1 MALWWEV
8 NMADKLVVVKDN
20 GTCELATLKPYP
32 IVIGTNEVAVT
43 SSTTSTGAVQYVV
56 SASPSVVTNVVGGHR
71 IATHTS
77 GTGAVVDINETV
89 TTLTVSGAGFTYVN
103 EAGVP
108 VNVTICQLAH
118 GLPDNGAIIGG

>member
-1 MALWWEV
+1 
-8 NMADKLVVVKDN
+8 MADKLVIVKDN

-32 IVIGTNEVAVT
+32 IVIGTNEVTVT

-77 GTGAVVDINETV
+77 GTGTVVDINETV

>member
-1 MALWWEV
+1 MP
-8 NMADKLVVVKDN
+8 DKLIAVKDN

-32 IVIGTNEVAVT
+32 IVIGTDEVTVT

-56 SASPSVVTNVVGGHR
+56 SASPSASPSVVTNVVDGNR

-77 GTGAVVDINETV
+77 GTGTVVNINETV

-103 EAGVP
+103 EAGVS
-108 VNVTICQLAH
+108 VDVTICQLAH
-118 GLPDNGAIIGG
+118 GLPDNGAVIGG